1 MAALSLRLSNWIV
14 NLALVTTDRD
24 EDSGQF
30 TEEYDKIDFLD
41 AVETL
46 ETPTTNNVAEY
57 VGCSYD
63 LAYRRL
69 KSLEN
74 EGVVRVNE
82 VGSSF
87 LWSRM

>member
-1 MAALSLRLSNWIV
+1 MNLSI
-14 NLALVTTDRD
+14 VTTERD

-46 ETPTTNNVAEY
+46 ATPTTNNVAEY

-74 EGVVRVNE
+74 EGVVRFNE

-87 LWSRM
+87 LWERI